1 MALAPYWLIPRLC
14 PLPLPVMVNVPLVE
28 DAVCPLPIV
37 DVPEADS
44 TDALPLLS
52 TAVFP
57 LPLIT
62 LTPLREL
69 SRVSSSLT

>member
-1 MALAPYWLIPRLC
+1 
-14 PLPLPVMVNVPLVE
+14 MVNVPLVE
-28 DAVCPLPIV
+28 DAVCPPPIV

-44 TDALPLLS
+44 ADALPLLS

-69 SRVSSSLT
+69 SRVSPSLT